1 MGRATR
7 CAAACAAAGLL
18 VAGLQTSTAFA
29 AVQNRIDLTVLV
41 VDDGGPATAA
51 ITAELASEG
60 TPYTVV
66 KLSDPNRPTITP
78 AFLSDTLNGAP
89 GPSSRASCCP
99 TRTCSAPAPPR

>member
-7 CAAACAAAGLL
+7 RAAACAAAGLL
-18 VAGLQTSTAFA
+18 AAGLQTSTAFA

-66 KLSDPNRPTITP
+66 KLSDPNRPTITS

-99 TRTCSAPAPPR
+99 TRTPSAPAPPR